1 MTSISFFFKSLFSIK
16 DDFKYLRQA
25 LSNKQTKTTVIPEHF
40 WRYQIC
46 RISLFR
52 SSFDRLPN
60 FLKYNYCPLFHLSNF
75 FILTLPIVI
84 ILQISILL
92 IKSLWFIFCVMVSF
106 FIDIF
111 ERFQKPNTE
120 TKESIDLSKIENWDY
135 LKLKTYQTKVKGK
148 VSYRDY
154 FYTCPPFGI
163 YGNSDEFYD
172 YYAQFYKTFGKEH
185 KSKLEEARLLWE
197 IQEAERAIQKE
208 KIEKEKQRIK
218 QLKQACKAKIDKIL
232 ISIIN
237 IVKPVTKF
245 VIFCSSIALGIYAVL
260 LSIPY
265 IPDLINGIK
274 SVFDWIGDKGWLS
287 ILIMIGKIACF
298 LIASFIL
305 GAVLLTIAKLV
316 DRRTDIKKGWEEQT
330 TVDKFFDTIVVIIA
344 WPFKLIGNVIIGI
357 ANFISMF
364 YSENCPSIEPVKQKV
379 EKSA

>member
-1 MTSISFFFKSLFSIK
+1 MTPISFFFKSLFSIK

-25 LSNKQTKTTVIPEHF
+25 LSNKQAKTTVIPEYF

-75 FILTLPIVI
+75 FVLTLPIVI
-84 ILQISILL
+84 TFYISIFLV
-92 IKSLWFIFCVMVSF
+92 KGLWFTFCGIVSF
-106 FIDIF
+106 FIDVF
-111 ERFQKPNTE
+111 ERFQKPNTQV
-120 TKESIDLSKIENWDY
+120 KESIDLSKIENWDY

-148 VSYRDY
+148 VAYGDC
-154 FYTCPPFGI
+154 FYTHPAFGI
-163 YGNSDEFYD
+163 YEKSDEFYD

-185 KSKLEEARLLWE
+185 KAKLEEARLLWE

-218 QLKQACKAKIDKIL
+218 QLKQARKAKIDKIL

-274 SVFDWIGDKGWLS
+274 SVFDWIGDGGWLS
-287 ILIMIGKIACF
+287 ILKWTGKTIGF

-316 DRRTDIKKGWEEQT
+316 DRRTDIKKGWEQQT
-330 TVDKFFDTIVVIIA
+330 TVDKFFDTIVVIIT
-344 WPFKLIGNVIIGI
+344 WPFKLIGNIVIGI
-357 ANFISMF
+357 VNFVSMF
-364 YSENCPSIEPVKQKV
+364 YSENCPSIEPKSEKV